1 MLIRKIKNPKNRIT
15 VILGVIYY
23 TLIIYKGK
31 SQRTLHGLP
40 NSPNVIH
47 AYNIKAWCTG
57 KEWVT
62 FLNQCLPNFGILRM
76 NLKIC
81 CHLLDTIIWF
91 CLLIVLP
98 FKDAIRKE
106 FHAYMVEHIR
116 DHTYMPKPL
125 LRKWVL
131 AAWEKI
137 TDEMINKAFECV
149 GVGTPLGDR
158 QKIYWYRLQSLQKE
172 IQRTPLP
179 SVASNDNHLPI
190 YLPAVHIH
198 E

>member
-1 MLIRKIKNPKNRIT
+1 
-15 VILGVIYY
+15 
-23 TLIIYKGK
+23 
-31 SQRTLHGLP
+31 
-40 NSPNVIH
+40 
-47 AYNIKAWCTG
+47 
-57 KEWVT
+57 
-62 FLNQCLPNFGILRM
+62 
-76 NLKIC
+76 
-81 CHLLDTIIWF
+81 
-91 CLLIVLP
+91 
-98 FKDAIRKE
+98 
-106 FHAYMVEHIR
+106 
-116 DHTYMPKPL
+116 MPKPL

-131 AAWEKI
+131 TAWEKI

-179 SVASNDNHLPI
+179 SVASIINRMFTESNAPSNDNHLPI